1 MCERGSHSF
10 TCHPQVKWGVAA
22 FTPQPQGISAH
33 WPLLISFPVGDL
45 NWPGNDNCTQD
56 YMFWSVYVCT
66 LVCCAK
72 MAEQIMSQFG
82 GRLRYGSKEPC
93 IKWGGADPLLEG
105 HLRADMYVCHPVV
118 KYRHPVVRTVQRGD
132 HVFVLIAQLLPLKL
146 EHRGAHWCGQCST
159 GGSRFHALGFPVN
172 SLIHGYVQTKAHD
185 ISWTFAAWSLWHCNA
200 LPVTYI
206 GWCKW
211 VTWSDSDL

>member
-22 FTPQPQGISAH
+22 FTPQPRSISTH

-93 IKWGGADPLLEG
+93 IKWGGGADPL
-105 HLRADMYVCHPVV
+105 LRADMYVCRPVV
-118 KYRHPVVRTVQRGD
+118 KYRHPVVCTVQRGD

-146 EHRGAHWCGQCST
+146 EHRGAHWCGQCWWTEAVVSM
-159 GGSRFHALGFPVN
+159 HLVFPWIA
-172 SLIHGYVQTKAHD
+172 SFMDMCKQKHMTFPGHLLHGVFDTA
-185 ISWTFAAWSLWHCNA
+185 THCQ
-200 LPVTYI
+200 LLT
-206 GWCKW
+206 
-211 VTWSDSDL
+211 